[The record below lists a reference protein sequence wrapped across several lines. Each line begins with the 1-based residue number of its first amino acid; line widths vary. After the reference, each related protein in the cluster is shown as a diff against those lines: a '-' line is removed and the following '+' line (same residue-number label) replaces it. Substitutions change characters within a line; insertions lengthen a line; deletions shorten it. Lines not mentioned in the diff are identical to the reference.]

1 MTNVFTHCL
10 CNTDLVLICSVSRY
24 IVALL
29 FSRLKFGRKIFKS
42 KKKNKKNKRKPVFLS
57 KDILAKDIL

>member
-29 FSRLKFGRKIFKS
+29 FSRLKFGREIFKS
-42 KKKNKKNKRKPVFLS
+42 KKKTKKTKENQFFCLK
-57 KDILAKDIL
+57 IY